1 MEKPKI
7 KELVLNKIKNK
18 YFVATVLFLAW
29 IFFFDEDSIV
39 SHMQNKQKLRDLQEQ
54 KEFYKKQI
62 ISDKEK
68 LEDLKSGVAEL
79 ERFAR
84 EQYHMSLPDEDVYI
98 VVED

>member
-1 MEKPKI
+1 M
-7 KELVLNKIKNK
+7 KELVLKKVKNK
-18 YFVATVLFLAW
+18 YFVASVLFLAW
-29 IFFFDEDSIV
+29 ILFFDEDSIV

-79 ERFAR
+79 
-84 EQYHMSLPDEDVYI
+84 
-98 VVED
+98 